1 MNGYSDLMTKEESAI
16 MKKAAQDARKLKNRL
31 AKSAAPIDKTV
42 FNRMKTDKREK
53 IFSVGLSKDLLLLED
68 LIKTANSYYQALKK
82 LIDEKDTTHEL
93 ITAQALEMQKITDPV
108 LKTPILD
115 SCMDPDRD
123 KKLWELAYEGHFYG
137 RIDEQRYGTFRP
149 RVLDGPSLYLLD
161 RINDIDETALSNF
174 ARCYSQALQ
183 NRGDLKLLGQAV
195 HYLQDLTAPHHVGN
209 MAIFFE
215 IITDDNDTHFLF
227 EKYARGYVLNNGP
240 ALGAA
245 AVAQY
250 QRLKVAFDPDKPEEL
265 ARTVFNDALA
275 NVPKVIGIDLKSWDD
290 AINNAIPLAIGA
302 TAVVLEPWKTSI

>member
-1 MNGYSDLMTKEESAI
+1 MNGYPDVMTKEESAI

-31 AKSAAPIDKTV
+31 ARSAAPIDKTV
-42 FNRMKTDKREK
+42 FNRMKMDRREK
-53 IFSVGLSKDLLLLED
+53 IFSAGLSKDLLLLED
-68 LIKTANSYYQALKK
+68 LIKTANTYYQALKK

-93 ITAQALEMQKITDPV
+93 ITAHALDLQKITDPV

-137 RIDEQRYGTFRP
+137 KIDERRYGNFWP

-161 RINDIDETALSNF
+161 RINDIDETAFSNF
-174 ARCYSQALQ
+174 ARYYSQALQ
-183 NRGDLKLLGQAV
+183 NPTDLKILGRAV

-215 IITDDNDTHFLF
+215 IITDDNETHFLF
-227 EKYARGYVLNNGP
+227 EKYARSYVLNNGP

-245 AVAQY
+245 AVARY
-250 QRLKVAFDPDKPEEL
+250 QRLKAGFDPNKPEEL
-265 ARTVFNDALA
+265 AKTVFNEALA
-275 NVPKVIGIDLKSWDD
+275 NVPKVMGIDLNAWDE
-290 AINNAIPLAIGA
+290 AICNAIPLAIGA